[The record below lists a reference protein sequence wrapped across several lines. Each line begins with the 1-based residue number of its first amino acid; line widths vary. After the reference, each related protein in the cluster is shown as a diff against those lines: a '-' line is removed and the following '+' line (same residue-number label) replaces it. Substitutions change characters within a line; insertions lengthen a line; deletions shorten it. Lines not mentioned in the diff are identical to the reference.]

1 MRIMRLT
8 ALLPVTAALLLS
20 ACGDQQEDL
29 RNWMAESAIRRARDG
44 DFGEVEAVLQCLR
57 KPFDDQPLNA
67 RYAAP
72 PPDWAERLSVSC
84 SS

>member
-1 MRIMRLT
+1 
-8 ALLPVTAALLLS
+8 
-20 ACGDQQEDL
+20 
-29 RNWMAESAIRRARDG
+29 MAESAIRRARDG